1 MKNILSAF
9 ILTILLSVSA
19 NLYAHCGDAEAH
31 AKASDQQLLE
41 ETEDKK
47 DKEKNKGWVLK
58 LTKSHYISV
67 MAFFWRIL
75 WSLTTCKTYEKN

>member
-47 DKEKNKGWVLK
+47 DKEKNKG
-58 LTKSHYISV
+58 
-67 MAFFWRIL
+67 
-75 WSLTTCKTYEKN
+75 